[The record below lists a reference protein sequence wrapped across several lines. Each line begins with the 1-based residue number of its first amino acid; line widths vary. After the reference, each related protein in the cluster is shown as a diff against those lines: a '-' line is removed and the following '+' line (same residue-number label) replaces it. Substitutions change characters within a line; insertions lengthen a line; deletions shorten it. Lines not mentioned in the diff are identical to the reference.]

1 MWQNRNNKKKMSSK
15 SEHQKLVSQLDRCF
29 SQYIRLRDSF
39 VANGELFFRCI
50 SCGKIKSYDEA
61 DCGHYINR
69 GHMSTRFDE
78 DNCHAQCRFCNRFD
92 EGNIYNYRERL
103 INKIGLSRVLL
114 LESKKNQTYKL
125 SDFELKALIS
135 HYKAEVKR
143 LKEEKIK

>member
-1 MWQNRNNKKKMSSK
+1 MWQNRNNKKKTSSK

-78 DNCHAQCRFCNRFD
+78 
-92 EGNIYNYRERL
+92 ENIYNYRERL